1 MQFEEAIREYGF
13 DCKIRKL
20 SAKTI
25 DNYQKQLRY
34 LQRYLEQEYGVKEVE
49 EIRAYQIKEFLS
61 MMDDKQRKPRY
72 INDLLKV
79 FQTFFN
85 YLKKEGHICEQ
96 PTANIKN
103 MKQPKVRI
111 QTFAPN
117 EIRNM
122 LNYFSGRDFLSIR
135 NRTILALMF
144 DTGMRINE
152 VITLCA
158 EQIREDQI
166 LVHGKGNKE
175 RVVPVSAYLAKALM
189 QYQMVRESYFEG
201 ELPERYLFVSK
212 SGRRLTHEAISK
224 FMEQVAKEVGVN
236 SNVRVS
242 PHTCRHTF
250 AHLQLR
256 NGLDL
261 YSLSRL
267 MGHESIAIT
276 QRYLEGIK
284 DDQVLKAALKTGVL
298 QNL

>member
-1 MQFEEAIREYGF
+1 MQFSEAIMEYSF

-25 DNYQKQLRY
+25 ENYQKQLRY

-49 EIRAYQIKEFLS
+49 EVRAYQIKEFLA

-79 FQTFFN
+79 FRTFFN
-85 YLKKEGHICEQ
+85 YLKKEGHIRER
-96 PTANIKN
+96 PTANVKN
-103 MKQPKVRI
+103 MKQPKVKI
-111 QTFAPN
+111 LTFTPN
-117 EIRNM
+117 EIRSM

-135 NRTILALMF
+135 NRTILAMMF

-152 VITLCA
+152 VITLCPD
-158 EQIREDQI
+158 QIREDHI

-175 RVVPVSAYLAKALM
+175 RVVPVSAYLGKALM
-189 QYQMVRESYFEG
+189 QYQMARESYFEG
-201 ELPERYLFVSK
+201 KLPERFLFVSRR
-212 SGRRLTHEAISK
+212 GRKLTHEGVAK
-224 FMEQVAKEVGVN
+224 FMKQVATEVGVN

-256 NGLDL
+256 NGLDI
-261 YSLSRL
+261 YSLSRV

-284 DDQVLKAALKTGVL
+284 DDQVLKAVQKTGVL

>member
-1 MQFEEAIREYGF
+1 MQFSEAIMEYSF

-25 DNYQKQLRY
+25 ENYQKQLRY
-34 LQRYLEQEYGVKEVE
+34 LQRYLEQEYNVKEVE
-49 EIRAYQIKEFLS
+49 EVRAYQIKEFLA

-79 FQTFFN
+79 FRTFFN
-85 YLKKEGHICEQ
+85 YLKKEGHIRER
-96 PTANIKN
+96 PTANVKN
-103 MKQPKVRI
+103 MKQPKVKI
-111 QTFAPN
+111 LTFTPN

-122 LNYFSGRDFLSIR
+122 LNYYSGRDFLSIR
-135 NRTILALMF
+135 NRTILAMMF

-152 VITLCA
+152 VITLCPD
-158 EQIREDQI
+158 QLREDHI

-175 RVVPVSAYLAKALM
+175 RVVPVSAYLGKALM
-189 QYQMVRESYFEG
+189 QYQMARESYFEG
-201 ELPERYLFVSK
+201 KLPERFLFVS
-212 SGRRLTHEAISK
+212 RRGKKLTHEGVAK
-224 FMEQVAKEVGVN
+224 FMKQVATEVGVN

-256 NGLDL
+256 NGLDI
-261 YSLSRL
+261 YSLSRV

-284 DDQVLKAALKTGVL
+284 DDQVLKAVQKTGVL

>member
-1 MQFEEAIREYGF
+1 MEYSF

-25 DNYQKQLRY
+25 ENYQKQLRY

-49 EIRAYQIKEFLS
+49 EVRAYQIKEFLA

-79 FQTFFN
+79 FRTFFN
-85 YLKKEGHICEQ
+85 YLKKEGHIRER

-103 MKQPKVRI
+103 MKQPKVKI
-111 QTFAPN
+111 LTFTPN

-135 NRTILALMF
+135 NRTILAMMF

-152 VITLCA
+152 VITLCPD
-158 EQIREDQI
+158 QIREDHI

-175 RVVPVSAYLAKALM
+175 RVVPVSAYLGKALM
-189 QYQMVRESYFEG
+189 QYQMARESYFEG
-201 ELPERYLFVSK
+201 KLPERFLFVS
-212 SGRRLTHEAISK
+212 RRGKKLTHEGIAK
-224 FMEQVAKEVGVN
+224 FMKQVATEVGVN

-256 NGLDL
+256 NGLDI
-261 YSLSRL
+261 YSLSRV

-284 DDQVLKAALKTGVL
+284 DDQVLKAVQKTGVL

>member
-1 MQFEEAIREYGF
+1 MEYSF

-25 DNYQKQLRY
+25 ENYQKQLRY

-49 EIRAYQIKEFLS
+49 EVRAYQIKEFLA

-79 FQTFFN
+79 FRTFFN
-85 YLKKEGHICEQ
+85 YLKKEGHIRER
-96 PTANIKN
+96 PTANVKN
-103 MKQPKVRI
+103 MKQPKVKI
-111 QTFAPN
+111 LTFTPN

-135 NRTILALMF
+135 NRTILAMMF

-152 VITLCA
+152 VITLCPD
-158 EQIREDQI
+158 QIREDHI

-175 RVVPVSAYLAKALM
+175 RVVPVSAYLGKALM
-189 QYQMVRESYFEG
+189 QYQMARESYFEG
-201 ELPERYLFVSK
+201 KLPERFLFVS
-212 SGRRLTHEAISK
+212 RRGKKLTHEGIAK
-224 FMEQVAKEVGVN
+224 FMKQVATEVGVN

-256 NGLDL
+256 NGLDI
-261 YSLSRL
+261 YSLSRV

-284 DDQVLKAALKTGVL
+284 DDQVLKAVQKTGVL

>member
-1 MQFEEAIREYGF
+1 MQFSEAIMEYSF

-25 DNYQKQLRY
+25 ENYQKQLRY

-49 EIRAYQIKEFLS
+49 EVRAYQIKEFLA

-79 FQTFFN
+79 FRTFFN
-85 YLKKEGHICEQ
+85 YLKKEGHIRER
-96 PTANIKN
+96 PTANVKN
-103 MKQPKVRI
+103 MKQPKVKI
-111 QTFAPN
+111 LTFTPN

-135 NRTILALMF
+135 NRTILAMMF

-152 VITLCA
+152 VITLCPD
-158 EQIREDQI
+158 QIREDHI

-175 RVVPVSAYLAKALM
+175 RVVPVSAYLGKALM
-189 QYQMVRESYFEG
+189 QYQMARESYFEG
-201 ELPERYLFVSK
+201 KLPERFLFVS
-212 SGRRLTHEAISK
+212 RRGKKLTHEGVAK
-224 FMEQVAKEVGVN
+224 FMKQVATEVGVN

-256 NGLDL
+256 NGLDI
-261 YSLSRL
+261 YSLSRV

-284 DDQVLKAALKTGVL
+284 DDQVLKAVQKTGVL